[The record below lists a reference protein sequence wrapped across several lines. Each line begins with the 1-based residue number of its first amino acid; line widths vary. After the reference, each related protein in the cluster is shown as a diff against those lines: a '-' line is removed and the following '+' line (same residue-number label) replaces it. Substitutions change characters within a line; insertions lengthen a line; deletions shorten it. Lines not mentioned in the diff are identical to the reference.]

1 MWNSHTSG
9 STPWKYVRDDSGA
22 VVVDPAVASQILEAF
37 HRYATGEHSLRDV
50 TRWPAEAGLRSAKGN
65 PMDRLSIRKLRTN
78 PTYAGRVTFHA
89 RDKGGVLSEGKH
101 PAIVDTELFA
111 VVQETLLKRRFR
123 RPDRPYGKEPYPLS
137 ATGTCGFCGAGLSG
151 CASVKMG
158 RHRYRY
164 YRCSTA
170 HRRGREACEQP
181 MVREDVF
188 ETQIAAYIV
197 GMRLPPEYLGEVMDE
212 LGRRN
217 RSIGADPSGLEKR
230 RRELGRWHRLFVL
243 GEIDEETLSR
253 ETAPLKAALAE
264 VDEPREAI
272 DIREAMAYWAPFL
285 VVWRPKRVAGKKFEN

>member
-37 HRYATGEHSLRDV
+37 HRYG
-50 TRWPAEAGLRSAKGN
+50 
-65 PMDRLSIRKLRTN
+65 
-78 PTYAGRVTFHA
+78 
-89 RDKGGVLSEGKH
+89 
-101 PAIVDTELFA
+101 
-111 VVQETLLKRRFR
+111 
-123 RPDRPYGKEPYPLS
+123 
-137 ATGTCGFCGAGLSG
+137 
-151 CASVKMG
+151 
-158 RHRYRY
+158 Y

-212 LGRRN
+212 LRRRN
-217 RSIGADPSGLEKR
+217 RSIGADPFGLEKR